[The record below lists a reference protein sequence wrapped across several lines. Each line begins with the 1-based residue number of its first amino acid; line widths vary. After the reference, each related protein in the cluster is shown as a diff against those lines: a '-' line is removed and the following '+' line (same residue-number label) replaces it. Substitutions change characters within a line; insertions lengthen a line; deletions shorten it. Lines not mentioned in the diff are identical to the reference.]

1 VVTGRLRSEGRA
13 GPAGPTS
20 ELLENLPLVD
30 HHCHGVFSP
39 VVDGGAAAPLQRPE
53 LEAELNEGAGA
64 GPGRSYLDSLL
75 GLALRRWCPPVLD
88 LDEHCSVED
97 YLARRAELGTAEVS
111 HRLLRAAGIDTFVV
125 DTGYAA
131 AGLTSPAELAALAGP
146 AVAAGPVAAGPAEA
160 APIAYEIV
168 RLESLAEQVVAAGTT
183 AHGFADAVRDEL
195 GRRVAAGAVPVVG
208 AKSIAAYRVGLRLPG
223 TAPSPGEVTAR
234 AGRWLAEVDRTY
246 RTGPAG
252 PGQEG
257 QGGQS
262 GRAGQSGQDSQGGP
276 AGGGAAGAGTSS
288 VRCADA
294 VLSRFLVQTALESGL
309 PVQFHCGYGDADLDL
324 DAADPVHLTPLLRA
338 TEGLGV
344 PVLLLH
350 AYPFHRQAGYL
361 AQVFTHVSTDLGLA
375 THNTGARSAAV
386 LAEALE
392 LVPFGD
398 FLFSSDAFGL
408 PELYLLGSVLFRRA
422 LGSFLDDGIANGDW
436 SAADGERVARL
447 VADANARRVYGL
459 PAMSGSGT
467 GR

>member
-1 VVTGRLRSEGRA
+1 MVTGRLRSDGRA

-20 ELLENLPLVD
+20 ELLESLPLVD

-75 GLALRRWCPPVLD
+75 GLALRRWCPPMLD
-88 LDEHCSVED
+88 LEEHCSVED

-111 HRLLRAAGIDTFVV
+111 RRLLRAAGIDTFIV

-131 AGLTSPAELAALAGP
+131 AGLTSPAELAQLAGP
-146 AVAAGPVAAGPAEA
+146 ADAAGPAAAAPDAAGPVAA
-160 APIAYEIV
+160 APVAYEIV

-195 GRRVAAGAVPVVG
+195 GRRVAAAGAAPVVG

-223 TAPSPGEVTAR
+223 TAPTPGEVTAR
-234 AGRWLAEVDRTY
+234 AGRWLAEVDRTS

-252 PGQEG
+252 TG
-257 QGGQS
+257 QGGH
-262 GRAGQSGQDSQGGP
+262 GGHSGQDSQGGP
-276 AGGGAAGAGTSS
+276 VGAGPAGAGTSS

-398 FLFSSDAFGL
+398 FLFSSDGFGL
-408 PELYLLGSVLFRRA
+408 PELYLLGSLLFRRA
-422 LGSFLDDGIANGDW
+422 LGSFLDDGIAAGDW

-447 VADANARRVYGL
+447 VTDANARRVYGL
-459 PAMSGSGT
+459 PAVSGSGT

>member
-1 VVTGRLRSEGRA
+1 MVTGRLPDEGPQR
-13 GPAGPTS
+13 PAGPVT
-20 ELLENLPLVD
+20 EVLGTLPLVD

-39 VVDGGAAAPLQRPE
+39 VVDGAPAAPLQRPD

-88 LDEHCSVED
+88 LEEHCSVED
-97 YLARRAELGTAEVS
+97 YLTRRAELGTAEVS
-111 HRLLRAAGIDTFVV
+111 RRLLRAAGIATFVV
-125 DTGYAA
+125 DTGYSAG
-131 AGLTSPAELAALAGP
+131 GLTSPADLAALAGP
-146 AVAAGPVAAGPAEA
+146 ADGAVGAVAAVGAGPLAAGPVAAGPV
-160 APIAYEIV
+160 AYEIV

-183 AHGFADAVRDEL
+183 AEGFADAVRDEL
-195 GRRVAAGAVPVVG
+195 ARRVATVGAAPVVG

-223 TAPSPGEVTAR
+223 PPPTPGEVTAR
-234 AGRWLAEVDRTY
+234 AGRWLAEVDRTTPAD
-246 RTGPAG
+246 RVVTGQG
-252 PGQEG
+252 SGQGSG
-257 QGGQS
+257 QGGLD
-262 GRAGQSGQDSQGGP
+262 GPAVAGQP
-276 AGGGAAGAGTSS
+276 S

-422 LGSFLDDGIANGDW
+422 LGSFLDDGIAAGDW

-459 PAMSGSGT
+459 PAVSGSGT
-467 GR
+467 GP